1 MNFTKSYIKDYPRPS
16 LVRDAFLLLNGKWD
30 FRFDEENIGLKS
42 NWSHGFEKEFEIKVP
57 FSYLT
62 VESQI
67 NIQKRVDVIWYQRKI
82 QKKSNLNHILHLEGS
97 DDYTMIFV
105 NGIYIG
111 DHLGGYDR
119 ISFDITHA
127 LKEDEN
133 LIVIR
138 VEDNFRTDK
147 PRGKQRWKP
156 ENFGCWYH
164 ETTGIWKTVWLEFV
178 DAFYIKE
185 LQFKVNLDERL
196 LTVDYEL
203 NQLKSDL
210 NLEILVEFN
219 GQHISSLEQ
228 KISRLKDKLI
238 FSIQTDEDQFK
249 IKTWSSES
257 PNLYDVKVIV
267 KDRGKPVDL
276 VLSYFGVTKWK
287 SVHRG
292 IYLNDQPIYLKMLL
306 DQGYWPDS
314 GLTPRSEE
322 DLIKDILLTKEMGF
336 NGIRKHQK
344 IEDDRFYYFCD
355 VLGLYVWLEMPS
367 AYEFNQTM
375 MNRVTQEWLSILKS
389 HLNNPSIMTYV
400 LFNES
405 WGVPSIISSKSQQ
418 DFTVGLYYLTKSID
432 QSRFIISNDGWE
444 HTLSDLITIHSYL
457 PYQIDLENAYQDMD
471 KILKNEYGKDTKA
484 RLVFAEGYNYQ
495 NQPIIIS
502 EYGGIA
508 FESQS
513 GWGYGDQVK
522 TQEEFLTRLEGLT
535 TAIKEMKDVS
545 GYCLTQTTDVE
556 QEVNGLLDSY
566 RNPKIEVQ
574 LIREINKK

>member
-1 MNFTKSYIKDYPRPS
+1 
-16 LVRDAFLLLNGKWD
+16 
-30 FRFDEENIGLKS
+30 
-42 NWSHGFEKEFEIKVP
+42 
-57 FSYLT
+57 
-62 VESQI
+62 
-67 NIQKRVDVIWYQRKI
+67 
-82 QKKSNLNHILHLEGS
+82 
-97 DDYTMIFV
+97 
-105 NGIYIG
+105 
-111 DHLGGYDR
+111 
-119 ISFDITHA
+119 
-127 LKEDEN
+127 
-133 LIVIR
+133 
-138 VEDNFRTDK
+138 
-147 PRGKQRWKP
+147 
-156 ENFGCWYH
+156 
-164 ETTGIWKTVWLEFV
+164 
-178 DAFYIKE
+178 
-185 LQFKVNLDERL
+185 
-196 LTVDYEL
+196 
-203 NQLKSDL
+203 
-210 NLEILVEFN
+210 
-219 GQHISSLEQ
+219 
-228 KISRLKDKLI
+228 
-238 FSIQTDEDQFK
+238 
-249 IKTWSSES
+249 
-257 PNLYDVKVIV
+257 
-267 KDRGKPVDL
+267 
-276 VLSYFGVTKWK
+276 
-287 SVHRG
+287 
-292 IYLNDQPIYLKMLL
+292 
-306 DQGYWPDS
+306 
-314 GLTPRSEE
+314 
-322 DLIKDILLTKEMGF
+322 
-336 NGIRKHQK
+336 
-344 IEDDRFYYFCD
+344 
-355 VLGLYVWLEMPS
+355 MPS

-566 RNPKIEVQ
+566 RNPKIDVQ